1 MINLLIVYD
10 IDTSDERG
18 RKTLKKIAEKCEGI
32 GIRVQDSVF
41 ECELSAD
48 IFRDVKKYFSQTINE
63 DTDSI
68 RIYHI
73 GKNYRRKLETIG
85 VQHKIITDSYVY

>member
-10 IDTSDERG
+10 IDTSEEAG
-18 RKTLKKIAEKCEGI
+18 KKTLKKIAEKCEGI

-48 IFRDVKKYFSQTINE
+48 VLRDTKTYFLKTINME
-63 DTDSI
+63 TDSI

-85 VQHKIITDSYVY
+85 VQNRIITDSYVY